1 MLYLERPEWMA
12 DAACIGKPQAWFFPG
27 RGEATSTAK
36 KVCAV
41 CPVLGDCREWAM
53 ATNQRHGIWGGM
65 SERERRRVRAARAR
79 QAAPNR
85 FGPVPNRQRSA
96 EILAYVENLRR
107 QGYHDFIQQAAG
119 HFEVDRTHIHRQC
132 NLERERRRVDAMK
145 ARGAA

>member
-1 MLYLERPEWMA
+1 MLELERPEWMA

-27 RGEATSTAK
+27 RGELTSTAK
-36 KVCAV
+36 NICAG
-41 CPVLGDCREWAM
+41 CPVLDTCREYALGKGEH
-53 ATNQRHGIWGGM
+53 HGIWGGM
-65 SERERRRVRAARAR
+65 SERERRRVRATRAR
-79 QAAPNR
+79 VV
-85 FGPVPNRQRSA
+85 VPNRTRSA

-107 QGYHDFIQQAAG
+107 QGYNDYIQQAAG

>member
-27 RGEATSTAK
+27 RGELTSTAK
-36 KVCAV
+36 NICAG
-41 CPVLGDCREWAM
+41 CPVLDTCREYALGKGEH
-53 ATNQRHGIWGGM
+53 HGIWGGM
-65 SERERRRVRAARAR
+65 SERERRRVRATRAR
-79 QAAPNR
+79 VV
-85 FGPVPNRQRSA
+85 VPNRTRSA

-107 QGYHDFIQQAAG
+107 QGYNDYIQQAAG